1 MRDTTLRLQRVLLA
15 FAALPAMAQSDGD
28 RALMRKA
35 VDAYFANARHFE
47 EYSFD
52 RRTVRTQFGPDGR
65 VKSREV
71 WTSRVDW
78 VDGLRMAWTIER
90 DGKPVDARERAEIE
104 QSLRKQAAEWRQ
116 KTREQQRK
124 ILEESRARQ
133 RREMEYLREF
143 PEALDF
149 RRLPDETADGR
160 AALVYSFSPRPGYK
174 PASMQGNIYKKVR
187 GRIWIDRD
195 EGHFTR
201 LEGEVF
207 DDVSIGGLLAKI
219 EKGTR
224 FLITQTRLDGGVW
237 LPARQVIRVDAR
249 VMLVKNLH
257 REVESTYSGW
267 RRPATAARAA
277 E

>member
-1 MRDTTLRLQRVLLA
+1 MRITTLRLQRLLLA
-15 FAALPAMAQSDGD
+15 IAALPAMAEADAE

-35 VDAYFANARHFE
+35 VDGYFANARHFE
-47 EYSFD
+47 EYSFE
-52 RRTVRTQFGPDGR
+52 RRTVRTQYEQDGR

-78 VDGLRMAWTIER
+78 FDGLRMSWTVGR
-90 DGKPVDARERAEIE
+90 DDKPLDPKEKAEIE
-104 QSLRKQAAEWRQ
+104 ESLRKRAAEWRQ
-116 KTREQQRK
+116 KTPEQQRK
-124 ILEESRARQ
+124 LLEENRARQ
-133 RREMEYLREF
+133 RKEMEYLREF

-149 RRLPDETADGR
+149 RRLPDETVEGR

-174 PASMQGNIYKKVR
+174 PASMQGSIYRKVR

-195 EGHFTR
+195 EGHFIR

-219 EKGTR
+219 GKGTR
-224 FLITQTRLDGGVW
+224 FHIAQARLDNGVW
-237 LPARQVIRVDAR
+237 LPSRQLIRVDAR

-257 REVESTYSGW
+257 REMESTYSGW
-267 RRPATAARAA
+267 RRPATVARAA